1 MKKGIMMNLIKVI
14 IGVVFIL
21 SFSGCLLFH
30 KISYDVQIEE
40 NGRGTATVVF
50 SDIRSDARSDNEFE
64 EDKRN
69 LFEYIY
75 KSDDFITEIKKEG
88 KNVVERELFVVE
100 DTLKGKAVFKF
111 SNINAVEGIV
121 SEDGFFYLT
130 LPVEDSVISTNG
142 EIIQSKGYKRILWD
156 GKLKNLYFEIYST
169 DFAEGK
175 NRKLNEFLKE

>member
-1 MKKGIMMNLIKVI
+1 MSILIKMIFSTAI
-14 IGVVFIL
+14 IFSL
-21 SFSGCLLFH
+21 SGCLLFH
-30 KISYDVQIEE
+30 KISYDVQVEE

-50 SDIRSDARSDNEFE
+50 SDIRSDARSDSEFE
-64 EDKRN
+64 EDKKN
-69 LFEYIY
+69 LFDYIY
-75 KSDDFITEIKKEG
+75 KSDDFVTEIKKEG
-88 KNVVERELFVVE
+88 KNVVLRDLFTAG

-111 SNINAVEGIV
+111 NNISAVEGIV

-156 GKLKNLYFEIYST
+156 GKLKNLQFEIYST

-175 NRKLNEFLKE
+175 NRKLTQYLKE